1 MKIIRTLT
9 CEEASERAE
18 KGDTVYVI
26 LLSGWNYFEYME
38 LDSEQTEQI
47 MDLLKYYEN
56 DPGVFIASSF
66 FDISIGNRMD
76 VHAGNVIFTHR
87 EAKKMD
93 DFWKLVGM
101 FGDGIRK

>member
-9 CEEASERAE
+9 CDEASERAE

-26 LLSGWNYFEYME
+26 LFSSWSDFEYLE
-38 LDSEQTEQI
+38 LDSEQMSQI
-47 MDLLKYYEN
+47 RDLLEYYKN
-56 DPGVFIASSF
+56 DSGIFIASSF

-76 VHAGNVIFTHR
+76 IHAGNVIFTYR

-93 DFWKLVGM
+93 DFWKLVGIL
-101 FGDGIRK
+101 GDGIRK